1 VQDRGQS
8 HSLGDLP
15 QAAIDDGAGISAR
28 VGGKVGKTLGFENA
42 EKN

>member
-15 QAAIDDGAGISAR
+15 QAAIDDGAGIGEG
-28 VGGKVGKTLGFENA
+28 VGGKDGESLGVENA
-42 EKN
+42 QKN